1 MEVERL
7 KEFIE
12 QFEKD
17 IQANNLEEYMPMLDL
32 LPMSIDSKEEEEKYM
47 RILEDYLDSHYF

>member
-7 KEFIE
+7 KKFIE

-32 LPMSIDSKEEEEKYM
+32 LPMRIDTKEEEEKYM
-47 RILEDYLDSHYF
+47 KILEDYLDSHYF